1 MHVFVSH
8 GKEDVAIKVVDEG
21 CGIKRSSLPRI
32 WSYFYGTGCTIER
45 GKDESGE
52 KAPPLR
58 NRFGKTLQGSGM
70 GLPLARLYSCYFGEP
85 LLFPLL
91 LLLLFPVPLRSL
103 SINTSIPFS
112 CAVLPSRQQ
121 VEILL
126 SNLWREL
133 GLPSAVTCMRL
144 KRIAWSK

>member
-1 MHVFVSH
+1 MHVFVSR

-21 CGIKRSSLPRI
+21 GGIKRSSLPRI

-45 GKDESGE
+45 GKYESGE

-58 NRFGKTLQGSGM
+58 NRFGKTLQGSRM
-70 GLPLARLYSCYFGEP
+70 GLPLARLSSCYCGEP

-91 LLLLFPVPLRSL
+91 LLLLFPVPLRTL
-103 SINTSIPFS
+103 YINTFPFS
-112 CAVLPSRQQ
+112 CTVLPSRQQ
-121 VEILL
+121 VETLL

-133 GLPSAVTCMRL
+133 GLPSAVTCMRF